1 MVWNTYSERR
11 FKRTFRVSKETFQI
25 RHDLE
30 RDIVCEDPIPPD
42 IRSGICLYCLG
53 RGDYYYMI
61 GELAGVSLSTVAAIT
76 QDVCQ
81 AIINNLWNDSVVPH
95 FPENE
100 QAEKTCLIWNRC
112 GSFPAVGQ

>member
-1 MVWNTYSERR
+1 
-11 FKRTFRVSKETFQI
+11 
-25 RHDLE
+25 
-30 RDIVCEDPIPPD
+30 
-42 IRSGICLYCLG
+42 
-53 RGDYYYMI
+53 MI